1 MKAICRCGF
10 LLSRL
15 FLGGAFLL
23 LSVSLPWRAC
33 AQLSTIEH
41 LAKPGFWPTQI
52 SKSSADFV
60 GSAACAKCH
69 PQIAASQR
77 SVPMAL
83 TVARAADAEVL
94 HSHPHLKFERGRYK
108 YEIVTSAAESTYTVT
123 DGSSS
128 LSALLSW
135 AFGAGPVGQSY
146 LYLRD
151 GHWYEARA
159 SFFGTLNNLQ
169 FTPGR
174 ALSAPR
180 DLEEA
185 TSRPVSNAD
194 VVRCFRCH
202 ATGVT
207 SEYSVDTARLQLGI
221 SCEACHGP
229 GGNHV
234 ATMEAEV
241 FVMGV
246 PRGESDQRFIFNPRR
261 LDPTS
266 SVEFCGACHS
276 TWWDVRLSGANGH
289 ATLLSPAY
297 RLVNSKC
304 WRKGDSR
311 LACTACHDP
320 HAPRER
326 QPEAYDAKCLA
337 CHLREKASL
346 PSAGHPGRACPVS
359 TSKCTACHMPKVDV
373 PDLHYAI
380 TDHEIRI
387 ARAGENFPK

>member
-1 MKAICRCGF
+1 
-10 LLSRL
+10 
-15 FLGGAFLL
+15 
-23 LSVSLPWRAC
+23 
-33 AQLSTIEH
+33 
-41 LAKPGFWPTQI
+41 
-52 SKSSADFV
+52 
-60 GSAACAKCH
+60 
-69 PQIAASQR
+69 
-77 SVPMAL
+77 MAL

-94 HSHPHLKFERGRYK
+94 HAHPYLKFERGRYK

-123 DGSSS
+123 DGSRS

-185 TSRPVSNAD
+185 TSRPVSNRD

-202 ATGVT
+202 ATGVS
-207 SEYSVDTARLQLGI
+207 SEYTVDTSRLQLGI

-234 ATMEAEV
+234 ATMETEI

-246 PRGESDQRFIFNPRR
+246 PRGETDQRFIFNPRR

-304 WRKGDSR
+304 WGKGDLR
-311 LACTACHDP
+311 LACTTCHDP

-337 CHLREKASL
+337 CHLRETASL

-359 TSKCTACHMPKVDV
+359 RSKCTSCHMPKVDV